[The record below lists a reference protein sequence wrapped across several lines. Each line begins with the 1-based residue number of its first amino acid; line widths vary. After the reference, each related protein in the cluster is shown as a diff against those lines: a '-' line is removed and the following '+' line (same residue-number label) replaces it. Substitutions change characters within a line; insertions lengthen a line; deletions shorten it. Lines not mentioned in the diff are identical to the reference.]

1 MLDYIKQG
9 QVEIV
14 EPGQNREGTFY
25 LPHQVVSKAKGGETK
40 WRVVFDASSHEKGA
54 PSLNDA
60 LEMGP
65 NLLPELFALLL
76 RFRLSPRAI
85 VGDIRQAFLQL
96 QLEDKD
102 RDLTRFFWYHVIRDD
117 EGHYK
122 TLNEVIC
129 YRFTRLPFGLM
140 CSPFLLSAAI
150 RELAT
155 KYEEDFPLASA
166 LVDRNTFTDDF
177 AAGAEDD
184 NDVISIYYQLTALMR
199 QFSFQMGKWAS
210 NSEVLRDIWISSC
223 TKTKDVTQVLGVNW
237 DTRSDTLLIDHRS
250 VLEKAQA
257 GPFTKRRLLQA
268 ISRFY
273 DPMGLMSPVLI
284 TGKLIFQ
291 ETWCRGVWD
300 EILPDDLGRRWQTW
314 AAALPRLEDM
324 HIPRWV
330 GSIENEP
337 GNIHVFCD
345 ASDKAYGAALYIRSV
360 NTKGYLVRLECSKS
374 RLAPLKRVTLP
385 RLELI
390 AAVVGARLLDYF
402 CRETGLDAAKATL
415 WTDSTVALG
424 WICSD
429 PKRWKPFFANRVIEI
444 ESCTVPAQ
452 WKHCPGEDNPA
463 DHLSRGVSAGD
474 LQELLNWWHS
484 PSWLSLDPGHRP
496 IQKTRPTTTLPEE
509 RLQSLLIRPTDTR
522 PRLLDASSFSSYWRL
537 LRVTAWVLRFVRRA
551 RGKKESSKEL
561 NASELKEAREYW
573 VKEVQKEYFGLEL
586 QALQDGVSLPPGST
600 VARFDPFLE
609 DGFIRIGGRLQYA
622 DRPRTQIHP
631 LLLHRGLHLLEK
643 SMVPQ

>member
-54 PSLNDA
+54 PSLNDT

-102 RDLTRFFWYHVIRDD
+102 RDLTRFFWYHIIRDD
-117 EGHYK
+117 GHYK

-129 YRFTRLPFGLM
+129 YRFTRVPFGLT
-140 CSPFLLSAAI
+140 CSSFLLSAAV

-155 KYEEDFPLASA
+155 KYEEKFPLASA
-166 LVDRNTFTDDF
+166 LVDRITFMDDF

-184 NDVISIYYQLTALMR
+184 KDYISIYYQLTALMR

-273 DPMGLMSPVLI
+273 DPVGLMSPVLI

-291 ETWCRGVWD
+291 ERWCRGVGWD

-314 AAALPRLEDM
+314 AAALPRVEDT

-330 GSIENEP
+330 GSIE
-337 GNIHVFCD
+337 
-345 ASDKAYGAALYIRSV
+345 
-360 NTKGYLVRLECSKS
+360 KG
-374 RLAPLKRVTLP
+374 
-385 RLELI
+385 
-390 AAVVGARLLDYF
+390 
-402 CRETGLDAAKATL
+402 
-415 WTDSTVALG
+415 
-424 WICSD
+424 
-429 PKRWKPFFANRVIEI
+429 
-444 ESCTVPAQ
+444 
-452 WKHCPGEDNPA
+452 
-463 DHLSRGVSAGD
+463 
-474 LQELLNWWHS
+474 
-484 PSWLSLDPGHRP
+484 
-496 IQKTRPTTTLPEE
+496 TRQHPC
-509 RLQSLLIRPTDTR
+509 
-522 PRLLDASSFSSYWRL
+522 
-537 LRVTAWVLRFVRRA
+537 VL
-551 RGKKESSKEL
+551 
-561 NASELKEAREYW
+561 
-573 VKEVQKEYFGLEL
+573 
-586 QALQDGVSLPPGST
+586 
-600 VARFDPFLE
+600 
-609 DGFIRIGGRLQYA
+609 
-622 DRPRTQIHP
+622 
-631 LLLHRGLHLLEK
+631 
-643 SMVPQ
+643 